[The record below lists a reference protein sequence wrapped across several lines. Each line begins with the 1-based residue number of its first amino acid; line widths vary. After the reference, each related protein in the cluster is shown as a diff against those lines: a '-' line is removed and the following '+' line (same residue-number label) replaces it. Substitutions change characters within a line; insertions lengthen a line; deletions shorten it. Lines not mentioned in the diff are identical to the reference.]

1 MDFGSTFLAI
11 LTGLGLSVACG
22 FRVFIP
28 PLIVSIA
35 AQTGNLELAESFSW
49 LGEWPTL
56 IALGIATVCDFI
68 GHEIP
73 AVDDMLNVV
82 EAPLTAIAGTVLSAS
97 MFTDMDPLLQWGLAA
112 IAGGGTAETVHLSRS
127 FLKGGL
133 NLATFGLSTPLVSIA
148 EDGAAVVIPILALLA
163 PWFVLFIF
171 LVLFGMTAFAIKK
184 WIVKRR
190 RQSAQTPHSL

>member
-1 MDFGSTFLAI
+1 MDFGDTFLAI

-22 FRVFIP
+22 FRVFFP
-28 PLIVSIA
+28 PLVVGVA
-35 AQTGNLELAESFSW
+35 AQTGNLELAESFQW

-56 IALGIATVCDFI
+56 IALSVAAVCDFI

-73 AVDDMLNVV
+73 AIDDMLNVV
-82 EAPLTAIAGTVLSAS
+82 EAPLAAIAGTILSAS

-112 IAGGGTAETVHLSRS
+112 IAGGGSAETLHLSRT

-133 NLATFGLSTPLVSIA
+133 NVTTFGLSTPLVSMLEDAAAIA
-148 EDGAAVVIPILALLA
+148 LPILVILL
-163 PWFVLFIF
+163 PVSVLFIF
-171 LVLFGMTAFAIKK
+171 PVFLGVTAFAIKK

-190 RQSAQTPHSL
+190 QVPA